1 MWQVGYDDLF
11 ETALTL
17 LPYHWSTLHAAIRFF
32 DEVANIAEEEGHHP
46 DLHLTDYREAKVD
59 ITACLHDSQ
68 QKYTHWLVLTC
79 GMQVQVSTHAIKGL
93 SLFDVILAA
102 KIDALPVEYSP
113 KWLREQKH

>member
-1 MWQVGYDDLF
+1 M
-11 ETALTL
+11 
-17 LPYHWSTLHAAIRFF
+17 HS
-32 DEVANIAEEEGHHP
+32 
-46 DLHLTDYREAKVD
+46 
-59 ITACLHDSQ
+59 
-68 QKYTHWLVLTC
+68 LVLAR